1 MEYRSQHELKEGAAF
16 TKRECEVP
24 AVRELRIG
32 PRDTR
37 EKPMVIDGDK
47 PPVGFSNN
55 TSPYWT
61 HRRGSPFCTAPS
73 LIKGNAGTRTYTGA
87 YPTDIYSLKR
97 IFIKP
102 P

>member
-1 MEYRSQHELKEGAAF
+1 MEYRSQHELKDGAAF

-47 PPVGFSNN
+47 PPVGLFKQYQ
-55 TSPYWT
+55 PVLD
-61 HRRGSPFCTAPS
+61 AP
-73 LIKGNAGTRTYTGA
+73 TG
-87 YPTDIYSLKR
+87 
-97 IFIKP
+97 
-102 P
+102 